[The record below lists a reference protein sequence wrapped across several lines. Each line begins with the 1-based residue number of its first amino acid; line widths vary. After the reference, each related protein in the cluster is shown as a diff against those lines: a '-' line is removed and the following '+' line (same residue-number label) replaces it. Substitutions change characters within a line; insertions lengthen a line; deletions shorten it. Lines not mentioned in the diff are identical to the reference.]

1 MAIEVLGDHSSF
13 FEAPM
18 RRVPGS
24 NLRTLVA
31 GFLALS
37 AGALAATEA
46 CAQQS
51 NLDEPFFGITTNGQ
65 RIEGLFPIRV
75 TGVSTA
81 PVVAAAQAYLAT
93 LDSEQMAR
101 TRFDLDSN
109 EWRHWSN
116 VPQASL
122 ERQGLPFRDMTEPQ
136 REAALDLLRVGMS
149 PRAFNEA
156 QKIRQIDSWLADF
169 NDDHV
174 GFGEDVYFISIF
186 GTPSATEP
194 WGWQLDGHHLV
205 VNYFALGDQVVMAPE
220 FWGAEPV
227 YINDGPLAGL
237 SVLQEEQDSG
247 LAFMQSL
254 PADQRRTATISQFK
268 ERNDVLA
275 AAFRDNEQIPYEGLR
290 GDQLDAAQKQ
300 GLMDVIAVYVGHM
313 PEGHAQL
320 RLDEVEVHLND
331 TYFAWIGAVGPEE
344 VYYYRIQSPV
354 ILIEF
359 DHTTPVSLRDVAPRG
374 PSRNHFHIT
383 VRTPN
388 GNDYGKDLLRQHYEM
403 TANDP
408 NHRHQ

>member
-1 MAIEVLGDHSSF
+1 
-13 FEAPM
+13 M
-18 RRVPGS
+18 RRTIG
-24 NLRTLVA
+24 LRLQALVS
-31 GFLALS
+31 ALLIPS
-37 AGALAATEA
+37 AGGLGATAAR
-46 CAQQS
+46 AQQS
-51 NLDEPFFGITTNGQ
+51 AFDEPFFGITTDGQ
-65 RIEGLFPIRV
+65 RIEGLFPVRT

-81 PVVAAAQAYLAT
+81 PVVAAALAYLAT
-93 LDSEQMAR
+93 LDPERTAR
-101 TRFDLDSN
+101 TRFDLDSY
-109 EWRHWSN
+109 EWRHWAN
-116 VPQASL
+116 VPLASFQ
-122 ERQGLPFRDMTEPQ
+122 RQGLPFRDMTEPQ
-136 REAALDLLRVGMS
+136 REAALDLLRAGLS

-156 QKIRQIDSWLADF
+156 QKIRQIDSWLAEF
-169 NDDHV
+169 NNDPV
-174 GFGEDVYFISIF
+174 GFGEDAYFISIF

-227 YINDGPLAGL
+227 YIPDGELAGL
-237 SVLQEEQDSG
+237 SVLQEEQNSG

-254 PADQRRTATISQFK
+254 RPDQQRTATISRAK
-268 ERNDVLA
+268 TRDNVLA
-275 AAFRDNEQIPYEGLR
+275 AAFRDNARIPYEGLR
-290 GDQLDAAQKQ
+290 ADRLDTAQRQ

-313 PEGHAQL
+313 PEGHAQV
-320 RLDEVEVHLND
+320 RLDEVEVHLDD
-331 TYFAWIGAVGPEE
+331 TYFGWIGEVGPEA

-359 DHTTPVSLRDVAPRG
+359 DHTVPVSLRNVSPPG